1 LQQALEATLSLI
13 NASNLVLAKAR
24 LELGDLEEDPEMLK
38 FIKDQ
43 IRAA

>member
-1 LQQALEATLSLI
+1 LRQALKATLLLI

-24 LELGDLEEDPEMLK
+24 LELGDLKEDLEMLK